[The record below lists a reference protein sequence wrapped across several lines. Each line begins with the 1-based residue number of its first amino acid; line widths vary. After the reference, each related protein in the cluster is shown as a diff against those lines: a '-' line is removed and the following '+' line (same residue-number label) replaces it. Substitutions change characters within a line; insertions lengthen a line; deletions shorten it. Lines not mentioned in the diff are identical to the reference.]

1 MSWIVVASM
10 LTGLAGSG
18 AGIATAVGVDVG
30 VGMGAAD
37 SSPALAGVAN
47 LRQEVVFAGTV
58 VNGNRVDLNRFVDE
72 RPAEALRE
80 EVRRNWLR
88 RPAPVHS
95 SSRDGWLVLTQVN
108 GSSVETLEVRPYGTA
123 TQGRWWRL
131 RKGDGGL
138 AGSAAWMEAALPA
151 GSRVLDRIAHEDDGR
166 RMTTVVAAT
175 AAPAAEA
182 SAELVAMLQR
192 NGFTIQTRSSP
203 SFVGDGLAFFL
214 ARGAEDLAVT
224 VSEHA
229 GRRAMVLH
237 WGRAAP

>member
-1 MSWIVVASM
+1 MTGVGSWLAAAST
-10 LTGLAGSG
+10 LTVLAGSG
-18 AGIATAVGVDVG
+18 AGTATAVGAG
-30 VGMGAAD
+30 IGPMESA
-37 SSPALAGVAN
+37 PALAGLAN

-58 VNGNRVDLNRFVDE
+58 VNGNRLDLNRFVDE
-72 RPAEALRE
+72 RSAEVLRE
-80 EVRRNWLR
+80 EVRRIWLR

-108 GSSVETLEVRPYGTA
+108 GSSVETLELRPLGHA

-138 AGSAAWMEAALPA
+138 AEASAWLEAALPA
-151 GSRVLDRIAHEDDGR
+151 GSQVLDRIAHQDDGR
-166 RMTTVVAAT
+166 RMTTVVAT
-175 AAPAAEA
+175 TFAPAAEA
-182 SAELVAMLQR
+182 SAELVSMLQR
-192 NGFTIQTRSSP
+192 SGFTIQARNSP

-214 ARGAEDLAVT
+214 ARGAEEVAVT